1 MRLFFAVGFDDS
13 LKDAIA
19 AAIGGIGL
27 DHPPW
32 RWVARDNFHITMKFL
47 GEMPEDRVAPLA
59 MSAAGA
65 MKTGRVEPFPI
76 TIGAMGGFPNLRRP
90 RVLFYKVEKGG
101 GELSTIAGHLD
112 AALHDDL
119 GIDMERRPFRAHA
132 TVARI
137 KTSIE
142 PGISDRLQR
151 APGVDHPPQLVDRV
165 LLMRSE
171 LRREGALYHV
181 VKEVALA

>member
-1 MRLFFAVGFDDS
+1 MRLFFAVGFDES

-19 AAIGGIGL
+19 TAIDGTGL

-47 GEMPEDRVAPLA
+47 GDIPEDRIAPLA
-59 MSAAGA
+59 MSATGA
-65 MKTGRVEPFPI
+65 FRGMAPFAI
-76 TIGAMGGFPNLRRP
+76 TLGGMGGFPNLRRP
-90 RVLFYKVEKGG
+90 RVLFYMVTKGG
-101 GELSTIAGHLD
+101 EGLVTMAERLD
-112 AALHDDL
+112 AALHTDL
-119 GIDMERRPFRAHA
+119 AIERERRPFRAHA

-137 KTSIE
+137 KN
-142 PGISDRLQR
+142 PLDDRVCDRLQD
-151 APGVDHPPQLVDRV
+151 APGVLHPPQLVYHV

-181 VKEVALA
+181 VKEIAFE